1 MRLFNRNKTEATDT
15 AKPVNAQAVVK
26 AEPAAL
32 AQTEPVKQKANSADT
47 ALLSTQAD
55 LISAAV
61 EKAHLGSQQVEASTK
76 QLLTVMETINEQ
88 TVSQRNAVKEAA
100 GIISE
105 LGAFSQE
112 VSASVTEVGN
122 SSAQTAAALEQG
134 KGAVRK
140 SVDYIQQIQQ
150 TVIDNSQSVRELV
163 EQTMEIDKFV
173 TAIQDIASQTNLLAL
188 NAAIE
193 AARAGAEGRGF
204 AVVANEVKKLAE
216 ISGKSASEISNLLE
230 TIKLD
235 AQETLDTL
243 GQSVTAVTEGTQ
255 LILTAGKS
263 LDEIMDA
270 VSETTSL
277 VEEIS
282 SAVSQQATNNGQLMS
297 VTENMQQVLEK
308 AALFIETASFDAE
321 QQQASV
327 QTLLN
332 ATTSMRAIEQ
342 EMQLSLRK
350 VADANRAKT
359 VYRFGLPQDP
369 VTLDPCMSRDSNS
382 NYIIRELFV
391 GLLQVGEEGKPVP
404 GIAASWHLEDDGC
417 TYSFMLRPNVYF
429 HHGRQVEAQDVKYSL
444 ERLIRPGSKSPH
456 GGLAMSI
463 LGADEFSKGQS
474 PDLRGI
480 KVTGKLQISIT
491 LKSPN
496 LVFLHNLSNLATAIV
511 PRDIVEQAGENFAR
525 QPVGAGPFRFDHWTP
540 GEELKLSRNER
551 YFEGKAF
558 VDEVLIRI
566 YRGAESQFAG
576 FLSGEIDH
584 MRSDSSGY
592 QQLASHPVYS
602 RTMRKLPA
610 EDIQYCAMMNRKPP
624 FDNPLV
630 RQAANHAFNRP
641 AYLKEVL
648 QDQAVLSDGPLPP
661 SFLAGKVQGFEYNP
675 TRAKALMREAG
686 FPNGYP
692 EEIILHV
699 RANNQEQAKRAE
711 WIASDLAEIGLQ
723 LRIVTLPWTELV
735 KPENMAKCNMFLM
748 AATGGHS
755 EGMPYLEPYFHS
767 RGIGKGNRVGYSN
780 PEVDALLDQVETV
793 ASPERRRQLYIEAA
807 KRISADA
814 PWMWLFHP
822 FYYAV
827 HQPEV
832 KGFRVGPGGVVNVR
846 NFWKE

>member
-1 MRLFNRNKTEATDT
+1 MGEAEATKLFT
-15 AKPVNAQAVVK
+15 R
-26 AEPAAL
+26 AE
-32 AQTEPVKQKANSADT
+32 
-47 ALLSTQAD
+47 LLSASVD
-55 LISAAV
+55 KV
-61 EKAHLGSQQVEASTK
+61 HLGGRQVEAATK
-76 QLLTVMETINEQ
+76 QLLTVMETINQQ
-88 TVSQRNAVKEAA
+88 TVTQRNAVKEAT

-112 VSASVTEVGN
+112 VSASVSEVGN
-122 SSAQTAAALEQG
+122 SSAQTATALEQG
-134 KGAVRK
+134 KGAVKK
-140 SVDYIQQIQQ
+140 SVDYIQQIQH
-150 TVIDNSQSVRELV
+150 TVIENSQSVRELV

-230 TIKLD
+230 TIKQD

-243 GQSVTAVTEGTQ
+243 GQSVTAVNEGTQ

-270 VSETTSL
+270 VGETASL

-282 SAVSQQATNNGQLMS
+282 SAVSQQAINNGQLMS

-308 AALFIETASFDAE
+308 AALFIETAAFDAE

-327 QTLLN
+327 QTLLH
-332 ATTSMRAIEQ
+332 ATADMQAIEQ
-342 EMQLSLRK
+342 ALQPTLRQ
-350 VADANRAKT
+350 VAKAERKT
-359 VYRFGLPQDP
+359 STYRFGLPQDP

-382 NYIIRELFV
+382 NYLIRELFV

-404 GIAASWHLEDDGC
+404 GIATSWHLEDDGC

-456 GGLAMSI
+456 GGLVQSI
-463 LGADEFSKGQS
+463 VGADEFSAGQA

-480 KVTGKLQISIT
+480 RVTNKLQVSIT

-511 PRDIVEQAGENFAR
+511 PRDAVEQAGENFAR

-540 GEELKLSRNER
+540 GEEVKLSRNDR
-551 YFEGKAF
+551 YFEGRPF
-558 VDEVLIRI
+558 VDGIQVKI
-566 YRGAESQFAG
+566 YRGAESHFAG
-576 FLSGEIDH
+576 FMAGEIDH
-584 MRSDSSGY
+584 MRSDSSAY
-592 QQLASHPVYS
+592 QQLSEHPVYN

-610 EDIQYCAMMNRKPP
+610 EDIQYCAMMCRKPP

-630 RQAANHAFNRP
+630 RRAANHAFNRP
-641 AYLKEVL
+641 AYLQEVL
-648 QDQAVLSDGPLPP
+648 QEQAVLSTGPLPP
-661 SFLAGKVQGFEYNP
+661 SFLSGKVEGYDYNP
-675 TRAKALMREAG
+675 SRAKALMQEAG
-686 FPNGYP
+686 LQNGYP
-692 EEIILHV
+692 EELILHV
-699 RANNQEQAKRAE
+699 RANNQEQATRAE
-711 WIASDLAEIGLQ
+711 WIQKDLAEIGLQ
-723 LRIVTLPWTELV
+723 IRIVTLPWTELV

-780 PEVDALLDQVETV
+780 PEVDGILDQIEAV
-793 ASPERRRQLYIEAA
+793 ASPERRRQMYIDAA
-807 KRISADA
+807 RRISADA

-827 HQPEV
+827 HQPTV
-832 KGFRVGPGGVVNVR
+832 KGFRVGPGGAVNVK
-846 NFWKE
+846 NFWKED